1 MEKDKKEFQNK
12 QANRLVD
19 IMSNSALLEEEKV
32 VFLKNITN
40 GSRLYIDPLVDTVKK
55 TLKSKF
61 PFQTKFNALMLL
73 KDAMN
78 TRNKEMAN
86 YVTIKVL
93 DRLKAIA
100 KQSLKPDKNK
110 LFTPPDPG
118 DEFYL
123 LLLECLYNW
132 SIFFQL
138 PADQKMQPSAFKNVC
153 SELQQAG
160 IRFPTQFKYFQNID
174 LQNKKQEQPDQKQS
188 SQQQQQQKQQQQ
200 KQQETPKPASKPQ
213 TKPKKNE
220 QKAFSTAVESL
231 IGLKGLFNIIIDIL
245 RENEDISYL
254 QDFCSELQSII
265 NPIENQMFELEEED
279 DPRKEVLSEDLIKLS
294 TKGNELVAD
303 IQKCLKKQMSW
314 NVLKNKHHPKLHELV
329 QSLKFPLDEPN
340 IMDKQ
345 NEVQQSDQKT
355 QEVQKQVPQNDNPFF
370 FSQVANFEQED
381 IEKTKSDLIQQQ
393 QQKVQQ
399 QQQPVPVVQTQK
411 QQQELPQKQQE
422 QTPKM
427 DKWDSQQA
435 PISWN
440 QPENTQA
447 PETNFQFNGFEQRQA
462 TDPDNQFVSQW
473 NMPEQKQE
481 QQHFDNPFS
490 QQNFDSKDKH
500 NLPFDSKRHN
510 TDPDSQNGWGVQKQ
524 EPQGQEW
531 DPGFAPWQNDRKD
544 SKQDEEVVVE
554 KMRPTIIPQPQEQQ
568 QQKRK
573 NPNPFERQ
581 SSVIS
586 EDNNVQFP
594 NLWGNPDTKPSQDGF
609 TGFSKVM
616 DNKSEFK
623 TEVDSK
629 PDSNIFKFNDQDID
643 LEIMA
648 GSSKLS
654 KQDRSKSVDS
664 QQGMPMPQNQ
674 WEPKSNGQDFK
685 TKEVDSGLDGNYQWG
700 VEMKKEDPD
709 DFVDPYANRFE
720 DDFGK
725 KIERYAF
732 DDHSEKRA
740 KLDQFGMSDPPQ
752 FDNQFAFDIQQLPK
766 NSVYLMGQKM
776 LQVENQVIE
785 FSKQCV
791 SKSAK
796 KSGIR
801 MADAEVQASEQI
813 LTLLKNNPQQEMEHQ
828 EQKQKLLKQ
837 IQILLQQ
844 NGEYEQEVKEQ
855 KSIIEK
861 YEQDFKSYKQQS
873 QKWTDVYTSLNKQLI
888 NLNEYYKQQKEQIS
902 ILQEEIHKLSHENQ
916 QLNDKYCD
924 SIKQISDYKCN
935 EDSLLNKLRII
946 EKQFKQITFNHKCPI
961 QQYLEQY
968 LKVPNLIEINIPTR
982 FSVIPKDTE
991 NKTTRIEVKYDTSLF
1006 MDILRGC
1013 AQPYSNEID
1022 DFKFSILMPRA
1033 VLYED
1038 KVLQIGCITKINDDD
1053 LSLLLH
1059 IRNKSQNNISI
1070 TKIKLI
1076 APSNNQLNK
1085 LNVQDGSVLQKYT
1098 TFKIQMKFQYQEFM
1112 KQPILEFQI
1121 DDKQYHILL
1130 PVSLIKFGVSELVD
1144 IVSLK
1149 EKWKD
1154 NKNIKCVIKSTI
1166 NQPNHKF
1173 VNQLIDFKRY
1183 FQTLQQ
1189 FENYLIMQQTINQSE
1204 FGIKF
1209 KEDRQRQQLI
1219 LKVQSSQLLKPKAE
1233 ELIQQ
1238 LLFLFSE

>member
-12 QANRLVD
+12 QASKLAD
-19 IMSNSALLEEEKV
+19 IMSNQALIEEEKI
-32 VFLKNITN
+32 VFLKNIKL
-40 GSRLYIDPLVDTVKK
+40 GSHLYIDPLVDTVKK

-73 KDAMN
+73 KDAMD
-78 TRNKEMAN
+78 TRNKEIAN

-110 LFTPPDPG
+110 LFTPPESG

-138 PADQKMQPSAFKNVC
+138 PADLKMQPSAFKNAC

-174 LQNKKQEQPDQKQS
+174 LQNKKPEQTDSKQN
-188 SQQQQQQKQQQQ
+188 QQQQQKQQQQ
-200 KQQETPKPASKPQ
+200 QQQQKETPKPQ
-213 TKPKKNE
+213 TKPQTKPQSKPKKNE
-220 QKAFSTAVESL
+220 KQAYQKAIDSL
-231 IGLKGLFNIIIDIL
+231 MSLTGLFKIIIDIL

-254 QDFCSELQSII
+254 QDFCQELQQVI
-265 NPIENQMFELEEED
+265 NPIETQMFELEEED
-279 DPRKEVLSEDLIKLS
+279 YPNKELLTEDLIKLS
-294 TKGNELVAD
+294 SKGNELVAD
-303 IQKCLKKQMSW
+303 IQKCQKKQMSW
-314 NVLKNKHHPKLHELV
+314 NVLKNKHHPKLQDFI
-329 QSLKFPLDEPN
+329 QSLKFPQDDPN
-340 IMDKQ
+340 LNEKQ
-345 NEVQQSDQKT
+345 NDVQDQPKDIQQSDQKI
-355 QEVQKQVPQNDNPFF
+355 QEGQKQMPQNDNPFF
-370 FSQVANFEQED
+370 FSQVANFEIED

-393 QQKVQQ
+393 LQKQQQ
-399 QQQPVPVVQTQK
+399 QQQPIPTAQIQK
-411 QQQELPQKQQE
+411 QQETPQKQQE
-422 QTPKM
+422 QTTPKM
-427 DKWDSQQA
+427 DQWDSQQV
-435 PISWN
+435 PVIWN
-440 QPENTQA
+440 QPENTKI
-447 PETNFQFNGFEQRQA
+447 PENDIQFPGFEQRQA
-462 TDPDNQFVSQW
+462 TDPDNQFQTQW

-481 QQHFDNPFS
+481 YFDNPF
-490 QQNFDSKDKH
+490 QLQNFDSKDKH

-524 EPQGQEW
+524 EFQEQQW
-531 DPGFAPWQNDRKD
+531 DPGFNPWQNIRKD

-568 QQKRK
+568 QQRK
-573 NPNPFERQ
+573 KNLNPFERQ
-581 SSVIS
+581 LSVTS
-586 EDNNVQFP
+586 EDQNQQFP
-594 NLWGNPDTKPSQDGF
+594 KDGF

-674 WEPKSNGQDFK
+674 WEPQSNFQDFK
-685 TKEVDSGLDGNYQWG
+685 NKEVVAGQNTNFQWE
-700 VEMKKEDPD
+700 VEIKKQDPD
-709 DFVDPYANRFE
+709 DFVDPYVNRFE
-720 DDFGK
+720 DDFNK
-725 KIERYAF
+725 KEDRYAYN
-732 DDHSEKRA
+732 DHFENSTKF
-740 KLDQFGMSDPPQ
+740 DQFNINDQ
-752 FDNQFAFDIQQLPK
+752 NKFDNKYTFDIQPEFK
-766 NSVYLMGQKM
+766 TNDNQKDTKF
-776 LQVENQVIE
+776 LKIYNKVIE
-785 FSKQCV
+785 FSIDNCTKT
-791 SKSAK
+791 AR

-828 EQKQKLLKQ
+828 EQKQKLIKEIQKLKQ
-837 IQILLQQ
+837 ENYEYQQ
-844 NGEYEQEVKEQ
+844 EIKEQ
-855 KSIIEK
+855 NQIIEK
-861 YEQDFKSYKQQS
+861 YEKDFQSFKQQS
-873 QKWTDVYTSLNKQLI
+873 SKWTDAQTSLNNQLI
-888 NLNEYYKQQKEQIS
+888 NLNEYYKQQKQQIS
-902 ILQEEIHKLSHENQ
+902 ILQEEISKLSNENQ
-916 QLNDKYCD
+916 QLNDKYCE

-935 EDSLLNKLRII
+935 EDSLMNKIRII
-946 EKQFKQITFNHKCPI
+946 EKQFKQISFNHKCPI

-968 LKVPNLIEINIPTR
+968 LKVPNLIDINMPTR
-982 FSVIPKDTE
+982 LSVIPKDSE
-991 NKTTRIEVKYDTSLF
+991 KKTTRIEVKYDTSLF

-1022 DFKFSILMPRA
+1022 DFKFSILMSRA

-1070 TKIKLI
+1070 TKINLI

-1085 LNVQDGSVLQKYT
+1085 SNVQDGSVLQKYT
-1098 TFKIQMKFQYQEFM
+1098 NFKIQLKFQYQEFM
-1112 KQPILEFQI
+1112 KQPILEFSI

-1130 PVSLIKFGVSELVD
+1130 PVSLIKFGISEVID
-1144 IVSLK
+1144 IVCLK
-1149 EKWKD
+1149 EKWKI
-1154 NKNIKCVIKSTI
+1154 NKNMKCVIKSTI

-1173 VNQLIDFKRY
+1173 INQLLDFKRY

-1189 FENYLIMQQTINQSE
+1189 FDNYLMMQLNINQSE

-1219 LKVQSSQLLKPKAE
+1219 IKVQSSQLLKSKAE